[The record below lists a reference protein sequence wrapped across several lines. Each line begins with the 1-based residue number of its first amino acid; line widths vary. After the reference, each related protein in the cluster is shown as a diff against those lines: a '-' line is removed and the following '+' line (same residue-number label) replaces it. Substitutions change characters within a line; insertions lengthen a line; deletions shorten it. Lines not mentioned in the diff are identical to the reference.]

1 MAKRSSLLRSLLVAC
16 RLTLSSASSRPMP
29 DPSSRIRTRRRPPSC
44 RSISTRFAPASSAFS
59 TSSFTTAAGRSMTS
73 PAAIWLASVASSRWM
88 RATGAQ
94 SSRAWQ
100 APPMIAFLLAAL
112 AVSEGDF
119 VLRNFR
125 FVSGETLPELR
136 LHYRTLGTP
145 GSPAVLVLHGT
156 TGSGAQFL
164 GESFAGELFGAGQL
178 LDSANHFIVL
188 PDGIGHGGS
197 SKPSDGLHARFPHY
211 GYADMV
217 EAQRRLLVEKLGL
230 KHLRL
235 LVQIAGRNRMVRKLA
250 MDSIRSDP
258 AWKGGEYESPPLAG
272 LRGALEVLFFMGSA
286 ALPLQAQLP
295 TPDAADKFA
304 EEWMAKRLT
313 ATDADDFLYAFDA
326 SRDYDPWPDLG
337 KVEAAV
343 TAINSADDEVNP
355 PELGIL
361 EREIKRVKRG
371 KAVLLPIGP
380 QTRGHGTHTNA
391 AAWKDHLAALLERSR

>member
-1 MAKRSSLLRSLLVAC
+1 MAG
-16 RLTLSSASSRPMP
+16 SA
-29 DPSSRIRTRRRPPSC
+29 
-44 RSISTRFAPASSAFS
+44 
-59 TSSFTTAAGRSMTS
+59 
-73 PAAIWLASVASSRWM
+73 
-88 RATGAQ
+88 
-94 SSRAWQ
+94 
-100 APPMIAFLLAAL
+100 MIAFLLAAL

-125 FVSGETLPELR
+125 SVSGETLPELR
-136 LHYRTLGTP
+136 LHYRTLGLPARLPSWCCTGP
-145 GSPAVLVLHGT
+145 PAAARSSWESP
-156 TGSGAQFL
+156 SR
-164 GESFAGELFGAGQL
+164 ESSFGAGQL

-217 EAQRRLLVEKLGL
+217 EAQRRLLVEKLGV

-235 LVQIAGRNRMVRKLA
+235 IVGTSMGCMHSWVWAEAQPKFMDANLALACLPVQIAGRNRMVRKLA

-258 AWKGGEYESPPLAG
+258 AWNGGEYASPPLAG

-295 TPDAADKFA
+295 TREAADKFA
-304 EEWMAKRLT
+304 EEWMAKRLA
-313 ATDADDFLYAFDA
+313 ATDANDFLYAFDA
-326 SRDYDPWPDLG
+326 PAITDPSADLG

-343 TAINSADDEVNP
+343 TAVNSADERDEPARV
-355 PELGIL
+355 GIL

-371 KAVLLPIGP
+371 TAVLLPIGP

-391 AAWKDHLAALLERSR
+391 AAWKDHLGALLERSR

>member
-1 MAKRSSLLRSLLVAC
+1 
-16 RLTLSSASSRPMP
+16 
-29 DPSSRIRTRRRPPSC
+29 
-44 RSISTRFAPASSAFS
+44 
-59 TSSFTTAAGRSMTS
+59 
-73 PAAIWLASVASSRWM
+73 
-88 RATGAQ
+88 
-94 SSRAWQ
+94 
-100 APPMIAFLLAAL
+100 MIAFLLAAL
-112 AVSEGDF
+112 ALSEGDF

-125 FVSGETLPELR
+125 FASGETLPELR

-164 GESFAGELFGAGQL
+164 GESFAGELFGPGQL
-178 LDSANHFIVL
+178 LDPAKHLIVL

-217 EAQRRLLVEKLGL
+217 EAQRRLLVEKLGV

-235 LVQIAGRNRMVRKLA
+235 IVGTSMGCMHSWVWAEAQPKFMDANLALACLPVQIAGRNRMVRKLA

-258 AWKGGEYESPPLAG
+258 AWNGGEYASPPLAG

-295 TPDAADKFA
+295 TRDAADQFA
-304 EEWMAKRLT
+304 EEWMAKRLR
-313 ATDADDFLYAFDA
+313 ATDANDFLYAFDA
-326 SRDYDPWPDLG
+326 SRDYDPSPDLG
-337 KVEAAV
+337 KIEAAV

-391 AAWKDHLAALLERSR
+391 AAWKDHLAVLLERSR

>member
-16 RLTLSSASSRPMP
+16 RLTLSSASSRPIP

-44 RSISTRFAPASSAFS
+44 SSISTRFAPASSAFS
-59 TSSFTTAAGRSMTS
+59 TSSLTTAAGRSMTS

-100 APPMIAFLLAAL
+100 AAPMIAFLLAAL

-119 VLRNFR
+119 VLGNFR
-125 FVSGETLPELR
+125 FASGETLPELR
-136 LHYRTLGTP
+136 LHYRTLGIP

-164 GESFAGELFGAGQL
+164 GESFAGELFGPGQL
-178 LDSANHFIVL
+178 LDPAKYFIVL

-211 GYADMV
+211 GYAV
-217 EAQRRLLVEKLGL
+217 WAEAQPKFMDANLALACLP
-230 KHLRL
+230 
-235 LVQIAGRNRMVRKLA
+235 VQIAGRNRVVRKLA

-258 AWKGGEYESPPLAG
+258 AWNGGEYKSPPLGG

-295 TPDAADKFA
+295 TREAADKLA
-304 EEWMAKRLT
+304 EEWMAKRLA
-313 ATDADDFLYAFDA
+313 ATDANDFLYAFDA
-326 SRDYDPWPDLG
+326 SRDYDPSADLE
-337 KVEAAV
+337 KVETAV
-343 TAINSADDEVNP
+343 TAINSADDEINP

-361 EREIKRVKRG
+361 EREIRRVKRG
-371 KAVLLPIGP
+371 KAVVLPIGP
-380 QTRGHGTHTNA
+380 KTRGHGTHTNA
-391 AAWKDHLAALLERSR
+391 AAWKEHLAGLLERSR